1 MPARSGNKDGGVAIA
16 EVDPSSDAAE
26 KGLKPG
32 DIILEVS
39 GQQVAIPDDVV
50 AGVKKAQDLKRSA
63 VLLHV
68 KSADQKRFV
77 AVQLKEKKG

>member
-1 MPARSGNKDGGVAIA
+1 MPARSGDEQGVVIA

-39 GQQVAIPDDVV
+39 GDTVSDPNDVV
-50 AGVKKAQDLKRSA
+50 TGVKKAQELKRSA
-63 VLLHV
+63 ILLHI
-68 KSADQKRFV
+68 KSGDQKRLV
-77 AVQLKEKKG
+77 AVQLKDKKG